1 MLALNQALTAEQRL
15 SKAVMSVMAHDKYV
29 GLASVLM
36 VGERTVSDT
45 VPTACTNGRDEQ
57 YGRTFVDGL
66 TDPELRFLV
75 LHECYHKMYKHLT
88 TWKHLY
94 KLHPTLANVACDYVI
109 NIQLSDSD
117 EGMGF
122 ITMPKVG
129 LIDEKYRDMD
139 TAQVFHLIYDSLD
152 EPDPNDDCGLGDGM
166 DDHDWEGAEE
176 LTQEEKDALGREV
189 DEAIR
194 QGALVAGKLGSGGAR
209 ALEDLLRPEVD
220 WREVLREFIQSV
232 CAGNDFSTWSRPNRR
247 FVSAGVYMPS
257 GITERVED
265 LVITMD
271 TSASIGQREL
281 TAFLSEVTEIARMVR
296 PERVRLLY
304 WDTKVVRDELYTD
317 AEIDNIA
324 KSTKPAGG
332 GGTDV
337 LCVTRYMEE
346 NGIKPQAVITF
357 TDGDIY
363 YGWGEWSCPVLWAV
377 YDNKRAKPDCGKVL
391 HIGANKL

>member
-29 GLASVLM
+29 GLSSVLM
-36 VGERTVSDT
+36 VGDRTVSDT
-45 VPTACTNGRDEQ
+45 IPTACTNGRDEQ
-57 YGRTFVDGL
+57 YGRGFVDGL

-88 TWKHLY
+88 TWRHLY
-94 KLHPTLANVACDYVI
+94 KLHPLVSNVACDYVI

-122 ITMPKVG
+122 IKMPKVG
-129 LIDEKYRDMD
+129 LIDEKYRGMD
-139 TAQVFHLIYDSLD
+139 SAQVFHLIYDALP
-152 EPDPNDDCGLGDGM
+152 EGDDGSGLGGGM
-166 DDHDWEGAEE
+166 DDHDWDGAEE
-176 LTQEEKDALGREV
+176 LTEIEKGDLEREV

-209 ALEDLLRPEVD
+209 TLEDLLRPEID

-271 TSASIGQREL
+271 TSASIRQREL
-281 TAFLSEVTEIARMVR
+281 TAFLSEVVEIARMVR

-304 WDTKVVRDELYTD
+304 WDTEVVRDELYTG
-317 AEIDNIA
+317 AEIDSIA

-346 NGIKPQAVITF
+346 NDIKPQAVITF
-357 TDGDIY
+357 TDGYIY
-363 YGWGEWSCPVLWAV
+363 RGWGEWSCPVLWAI
-377 YDNKRAKPDCGKVL
+377 YDNNHAKPDCGKVV
-391 HIGANKL
+391 HIGRNKL

>member
-29 GLASVLM
+29 GLSSVLM
-36 VGERTVSDT
+36 VGDRTVSDT
-45 VPTACTNGRDEQ
+45 IPTACTNGRDEQ
-57 YGRTFVDGL
+57 YGRGFVDGL

-88 TWKHLY
+88 TWRHLY
-94 KLHPTLANVACDYVI
+94 KLHPIVANVSCDYVI
-109 NIQLSDSD
+109 NIQLVDGD
-117 EGMGF
+117 NGEGF

-129 LIDEKYRDMD
+129 LFDEQYRVMD
-139 TAQVFHLIYDSLD
+139 TAQVFHLIYDALPEGGDGS
-152 EPDPNDDCGLGDGM
+152 GLGGGM
-166 DDHDWEGAEE
+166 DDHDWDGAEE
-176 LTQEEKDALGREV
+176 LTEIEKGDLEREV

-209 ALEDLLRPEVD
+209 TLEDLLRPEID

-271 TSASIGQREL
+271 TSASIRQREL
-281 TAFLSEVTEIARMVR
+281 TAFLSEVVEIARMVR

-304 WDTKVVRDELYTD
+304 WDTKVVRDELYTG
-317 AEIDNIA
+317 AEIDSIA

-346 NGIKPQAVITF
+346 HDIKPQAVITF
-357 TDGDIY
+357 TDGYIY
-363 YGWGEWSCPVLWAV
+363 RGWGEWSCPVLWAI
-377 YDNKRAKPDCGKVL
+377 YDNNQAKPDCGKVV
-391 HIGANKL
+391 HIGRNKL

>member
-29 GLASVLM
+29 GLSSVLM

-45 VPTACTNGRDEQ
+45 IPTACTNGRDEQ
-57 YGRTFVDGL
+57 YGRGFVDGL

-94 KLHPTLANVACDYVI
+94 KLHPIVANVSCDYVI
-109 NIQLSDSD
+109 NIQLVDGD
-117 EGMGF
+117 NGEGF

-129 LIDEKYRDMD
+129 LIDEQYRVMD
-139 TAQVFHLIYDSLD
+139 TAQVFHLIYDALP
-152 EPDPNDDCGLGDGM
+152 EGDDGRGLGGGM
-166 DDHDWEGAEE
+166 DDHDWDGAEE
-176 LTQEEKDALGREV
+176 LTEIEKGDLEREV

-209 ALEDLLRPEVD
+209 TLEDLLRPEID

-271 TSASIGQREL
+271 TSASIRQREL
-281 TAFLSEVTEIARMVR
+281 TAFLSEVVEIARMVR

-304 WDTKVVRDELYTD
+304 WDTEVVRDELYTG
-317 AEIDNIA
+317 AEIDSIA

-337 LCVTRYMEE
+337 LCVTRYMED
-346 NGIKPQAVITF
+346 NDIKPQAVITF
-357 TDGDIY
+357 TDGYIY
-363 YGWGEWSCPVLWAV
+363 RGWGEWSCPVLWAI
-377 YDNKRAKPDCGKVL
+377 YDNNQAKPDCGKVV
-391 HIGANKL
+391 HIGRNKL

>member
-36 VGERTVSDT
+36 VGERTVSET
-45 VPTACTNGRDEQ
+45 VPTACTNGRDEM
-57 YGRTFVDGL
+57 YGRAFVDGL

-88 TWKHLY
+88 TWRHLY
-94 KLHPTLANVACDYVI
+94 KLHPIVANVSCDYVI
-109 NIQLSDSD
+109 NIQLVDGD
-117 EGMGF
+117 NGEGF

-129 LIDEKYRDMD
+129 LFDEQYRVMD
-139 TAQVFHLIYDSLD
+139 TAQVFHLIYDALP
-152 EPDPNDDCGLGDGM
+152 EGDDGSGLGGGM
-166 DDHDWEGAEE
+166 DDHDWDGAEE
-176 LTQEEKDALGREV
+176 LTEIEKGDLEREV

-209 ALEDLLRPEVD
+209 TLEDLLRPEID

-271 TSASIGQREL
+271 TSASIRQREL
-281 TAFLSEVTEIARMVR
+281 TAFLSEVVEIARMVR

-304 WDTKVVRDELYTD
+304 WDTEVVRDELYTG
-317 AEIDNIA
+317 AEIDSIA
-324 KSTKPAGG
+324 RSTKPAGG

-337 LCVTRYMEE
+337 LCVTRYMED
-346 NGIKPQAVITF
+346 NDIKPQAVITF
-357 TDGDIY
+357 TDGYIY
-363 YGWGEWSCPVLWAV
+363 RGWGEWSCPVLWAI
-377 YDNKRAKPDCGKVL
+377 YDNNQAKPDCGKVV
-391 HIGANKL
+391 HIGRNKL

>member
-36 VGERTVSDT
+36 VGERTVSET
-45 VPTACTNGRDEQ
+45 VPTACTNGRDEM
-57 YGRTFVDGL
+57 YGRAFVDGL

-88 TWKHLY
+88 TWRHLY
-94 KLHPTLANVACDYVI
+94 KLHPIVANVSCDYVN
-109 NIQLSDSD
+109 NIQLVDGD
-117 EGMGF
+117 NGEGF

-129 LIDEKYRDMD
+129 LFDEQYRAMD
-139 TAQVFHLIYDSLD
+139 TAQVFHLIYDALP
-152 EPDPNDDCGLGDGM
+152 EGDDGSGLGGM
-166 DDHDWEGAEE
+166 DDHDWDGAEE
-176 LTQEEKDALGREV
+176 LTEIEKGDLEREV

-209 ALEDLLRPEVD
+209 TLEDLLRPEID

-271 TSASIGQREL
+271 TSASIRQREL
-281 TAFLSEVTEIARMVR
+281 TAFLSEVVEIARMVR

-304 WDTKVVRDELYTD
+304 WDTEVVRDELYTG
-317 AEIDNIA
+317 AEIDSIA

-337 LCVTRYMEE
+337 LCVTRYMQE
-346 NGIKPQAVITF
+346 NDIKPQAVITF
-357 TDGDIY
+357 TDGYIY
-363 YGWGEWSCPVLWAV
+363 RGWGEWSCPVLWAI
-377 YDNKRAKPDCGKVL
+377 YDNNQAKPDCGKVV
-391 HIGANKL
+391 HIGRNKL